1 MYQTLLCAQLLNAEN
16 PHCLKA
22 GALNDQYDEDE
33 GGVVQANRLPT
44 KYNALDFSAP
54 SANQIIHS
62 NGHATSIYEQQ
73 DAATISVNYNIGGG
87 SQALHYSQQ
96 NQATAAFP
104 APPQQ

>member
-54 SANQIIHS
+54 IDNQIINS
-62 NGHATSIYEQQ
+62 NGQAAVYEPE
-73 DAATISVNYNIGGG
+73 ATISVNYNG
-87 SQALHYSQQ
+87 SQQQ
-96 NQATAAFP
+96 AF
-104 APPQQ
+104 

>member
-33 GGVVQANRLPT
+33 GGVVQSNRLPT

-54 SANQIIHS
+54 IVDNTQLVYS
-62 NGHATSIYEQQ
+62 NGHAAATYEP
-73 DAATISVNYNIGGG
+73 DATISVNYDNGC
-87 SQALHYSQQ
+87 S
-96 NQATAAFP
+96 
-104 APPQQ
+104 